1 MKVILVRHGESEHN
15 IGKSTNLDSTLTK
28 NGERQA
34 ELLGKKLKK
43 EKVKID
49 TIYTSSMIRSKQT
62 GEIISKIIKVPIKE
76 NFEGLSE
83 YPSQHLKSKLRIL
96 FNLRLRRLKKFLKE
110 ITKVREKDK
119 TIMIVAHGITN
130 RIIIGVLLQIPLK
143 RQLLRLQQKN
153 TALNILDWNQDFK
166 NWRLD
171 SMNDISHLKDKFK

>member
-1 MKVILVRHGESEHN
+1 MKIILVRHGESESN
-15 IGKSTNLDSTLTK
+15 AGINEKKDCQLTK

-49 TIYTSSMIRSKQT
+49 TIYTSSMIRSKKT
-62 GEIISKIIKVPIKE
+62 GEIISKIINIPIKE

-83 YPSQHLKSKLRIL
+83 YPSQHLKSKLKIL

-110 ITKVREKDK
+110 ITKNREKDK

-130 RIIIGVLLQIPLK
+130 RIIIGYFLQIPLK

-166 NWRLD
+166 NWQLNQ
-171 SMNDISHLKDKFK
+171 MNDISHLKDKFK